1 MGYKI
6 TGELTLLGDAQ
17 FSANGVRQYSVIEI
31 GNKVYSKHRAP
42 AGINTYLQRAVR
54 MNGQTSLYVEGNF
67 IYGVTLPDGRTYC
80 WKKNPIGSMVMM
92 GLGIIGLPFIGIG
105 LILIIAAFKELAI
118 NSGSNA
124 LLKHG
129 ALRI

>member
-17 FSANGVRQYSVIEI
+17 FGPNGVRLYSVIEI
-31 GNKVYSKHRAP
+31 GGNAYPKYRAP
-42 AGINTYLQRAVR
+42 AGINTYLQRAIQ

-67 IYGVTLPDGRTYC
+67 IYGVTLPDGRTFC
-80 WKKNPIGSMVMM
+80 WKKNPMGSMVMM
-92 GLGIIGLPFIGIG
+92 VCGVIGLPFLGIG
-105 LILIIAAFKELAI
+105 LILMVAAFKELAI

-124 LLKHG
+124 LLRQG
-129 ALRI
+129 AIRV

>member
-31 GNKVYSKHRAP
+31 GGKVYSKHRAP

-54 MNGQTSLYVEGNF
+54 MNGPTSLYVEGNF
-67 IYGVTLPDGRTYC
+67 IYGVTLPDGKTYC
-80 WKKNPIGSMVMM
+80 WKKNPIGSFFIL
-92 GLGIIGLPFIGIG
+92 GIGIIGLPFVIGVFF
-105 LILIIAAFKELAI
+105 IIAAIRELAI
-118 NSGSNA
+118 NSGSNN
-124 LLKHG
+124 LLRQG
-129 ALRI
+129 AARV